1 MPDRKASAKLAAAKS
16 RSRAF
21 ELMSPA
27 GRVWYQSTMFWRT
40 AVIVFIVGTTSM
52 LGSWGG
58 WQFFE
63 GKRQND
69 LTARQLLLDTVTHDN
84 TLHRWFE
91 AASQILRIAA
101 QNKSIR
107 DFDQQPDAAIEQLRV
122 IAKEAGRFSQLRI
135 LANDG
140 TEQLRLDSKFN
151 NLEVAPDESL
161 QDKSERYYFTAT
173 TKLSSGGVYI
183 SPIDLNVE
191 RGEIETPWRPTAR
204 LGTPI
209 TAVDGRRQGYLVFNL
224 DMGVPLSEF
233 GLDDNQVTRTELL
246 NADGYWL
253 AGITEDRLWGF
264 MTGTSVN
271 MARDQNELWQT
282 IVGSTAQGPTTFVH
296 NHRLYHVN
304 PLTRFELSGLGDR
317 ESAQDGGD
325 RLYILASAPQYN
337 RIVSPHLSDI
347 VTLSV
352 GGGVIAI
359 LSLIIGMFNLHRQQ
373 SHLAQ
378 QRIAAQLVSER
389 RMASLGRIVAG
400 VAHEMRT
407 PIGNAV
413 TVISTLGAHLDDL
426 SAKLGHK
433 EIDRQAVVDDVGYL
447 QKGVKIVQKNLD
459 RTVTLVGHFH
469 QTATNQSNHNRR
481 RFDLGSLL
489 DDLVQTMRQQYAK
502 AGITIRF
509 EGRQTAPVENY
520 SDAIDQVVLSLVS
533 NAKSHAFTNRT
544 DAQITVRLIELDEQF
559 YQIEVEDNGVGIDPA
574 LHERVFEPFWTANS
588 TSPGSGLGMAVVGN
602 VVETVIGGNVYMRS
616 VVDEGTTFSLLIPKL
631 APKGASGQKSGFS
644 I

>member
-1 MPDRKASAKLAAAKS
+1 MPDRKAFAKLAAAKS

-27 GRVWYQSTMFWRT
+27 GRVWYQNAIFWHT
-40 AVIVFIVGTTSM
+40 AVIVFIVGTTGM
-52 LGSWGG
+52 LGSWGS

-135 LANDG
+135 LSNDG
-140 TEQLRLDSKFN
+140 TEQLRLDSKFDDV
-151 NLEVAPDESL
+151 EVAPVERL
-161 QDKSERYYFTAT
+161 QDKSARYYFTAT
-173 TKLSSGGVYI
+173 TKLEPGEVYI

-209 TAVDGRRQGYLVFNL
+209 KTEDGLARGYLVFNL

-233 GLDDNQVTRTELL
+233 GLNDTHFSRTELL
-246 NADGYWL
+246 NADGFWL
-253 AGITEDRLWGF
+253 AGLADDSLWGF

-271 MARDQNELWQT
+271 MARDQPELWQK
-282 IVGSTAQGPTTFVH
+282 IVPGTAQGSSTFIH
-296 NHRLYHVN
+296 DRRLYHAISIT
-304 PLTRFELSGLGDR
+304 PSELSGLGDD
-317 ESAQDGGD
+317 EIVQSSDG

-337 RIVSPHLSDI
+337 RIAAPHLSDI

-352 GGGVIAI
+352 GDAVIAI
-359 LSLIIGMFNLHRQQ
+359 LSLIIGVFNLRRQQ
-373 SHLAQ
+373 SHVAQ
-378 QRIAAQLVSER
+378 QRIATHLVSER

-413 TVISTLGAHLDDL
+413 TVISTLIAHLDDL

-433 EIDRQAVVDDVGYL
+433 EIDRQAVVDDVDYL
-447 QKGVKIVQKNLD
+447 KKGIKIVQKNLD

-481 RFDLGSLL
+481 KFDLRSLL
-489 DDLVQTMRQQYAK
+489 DDLVQTMREQYAR
-502 AGITIRF
+502 AGVTIRV
-509 EGRQTAPVENY
+509 EGPDTAPVENY

-533 NAKSHAFTNRT
+533 NAKNHAFANRI
-544 DAQITVRLIELDEQF
+544 DGQITVRLIDLDDQF

-588 TSPGSGLGMAVVGN
+588 TNPGSGLGMAVVGN

-616 VVDEGTTFSLLIPKL
+616 VVDEGTTFSLLIPKM
-631 APKGASGQKSGFS
+631 APMGASGQKSGFS